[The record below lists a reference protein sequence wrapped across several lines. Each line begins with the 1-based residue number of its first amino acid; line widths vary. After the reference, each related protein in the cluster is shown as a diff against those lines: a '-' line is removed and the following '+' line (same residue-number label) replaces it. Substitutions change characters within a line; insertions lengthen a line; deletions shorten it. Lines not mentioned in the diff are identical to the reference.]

1 MSELAMEL
9 TETRVRKW
17 GKLKIGLSDYKD
29 IAITLPGDPD
39 TTPDDWFDKATFKP
53 KAFPAGVKEL
63 GYITTAGITDGK
75 SVSSNDTTMLQSL
88 IPVRS
93 DLEGVTKTL
102 AGTFGES
109 NAFTN
114 ALYHGLP
121 VADWPADKDAAWAYS
136 DGQDLEFPEYV
147 LWLQGV
153 DGVGPA
159 AIFRYELAYRVR
171 ITAIENRTLN
181 RSDAEGFGF
190 TFGLY
195 IDPTT
200 GKAHSRVEDGPGYT
214 THLPY
219 PAG

>member
-9 TETRVRKW
+9 TDTRVRKW

-29 IAITLPGDPD
+29 PAITIPGDPK
-39 TTPDDWFDKATFKP
+39 TSPDDWFTEAYKP
-53 KAFPAGVKEL
+53 KPFPAGVKEL
-63 GYITTAGITDGK
+63 GYITTGGITDGK
-75 SVSSNDTTMLQSL
+75 SVSTNDTNMLQSL

-93 DLEGVTKTL
+93 DLEGITKTL

-121 VADWPADKDAAWAYS
+121 VAEWPADKDAAWAYS

-159 AIFRYELAYRVR
+159 AIYRYEIGYRVR
-171 ITAIENRTLN
+171 ITAIENRTMN
-181 RSDAEGFGF
+181 RTDAEGFGF

-195 IDPTT
+195 IDPVT
-200 GKAHSRVEDGPGYT
+200 GLAHSRAEDGPGYT
-214 THLPY
+214 THLAY
-219 PAG
+219 T